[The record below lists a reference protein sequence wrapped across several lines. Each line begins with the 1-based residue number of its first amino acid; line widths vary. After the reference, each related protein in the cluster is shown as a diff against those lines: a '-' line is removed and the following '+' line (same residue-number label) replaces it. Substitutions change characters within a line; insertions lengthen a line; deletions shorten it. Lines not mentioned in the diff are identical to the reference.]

1 MKKKR
6 VLIITLA
13 FGVCFSSVKIAKAQM
28 SYAPPMSL
36 TDTIQI
42 EEVLVTGT
50 PVKVNKDNV
59 PMSVSV
65 VNQKEIEESNESS
78 LLPIL
83 NGRVPG
89 LFVTERGVTGF
100 GVAGD
105 PDTFKIDQIAF

>member
-6 VLIITLA
+6 VLIITVVLS
-13 FGVCFSSVKIAKAQM
+13 VCFSSVNIAKAQM
-28 SYAPPMSL
+28 SYAVPVSL

-65 VNQKEIEESNESS
+65 VNQKEI
-78 LLPIL
+78 
-83 NGRVPG
+83 
-89 LFVTERGVTGF
+89 F
-100 GVAGD
+100 
-105 PDTFKIDQIAF
+105 IASHIKRSGSGAFCN